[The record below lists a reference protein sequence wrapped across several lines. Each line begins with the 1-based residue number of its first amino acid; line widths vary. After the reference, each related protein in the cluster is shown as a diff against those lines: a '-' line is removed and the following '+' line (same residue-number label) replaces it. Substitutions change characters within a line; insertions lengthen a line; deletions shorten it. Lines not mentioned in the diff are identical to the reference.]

1 MKQHLH
7 ILIAD
12 RNPHVRSFLKR
23 ELEAEGYRVRLAE
36 NGFQVLNLVYERVPL
51 DLLILDPDLPD
62 TDCTSLLEKVHDR
75 IPPLPTII
83 HTFLTDYPD
92 PREALQ
98 ADVFVEKGANS
109 VEEIKRIIENLIQT
123 IASKKR

>member
-1 MKQHLH
+1 
-7 ILIAD
+7 
-12 RNPHVRSFLKR
+12 VRSFLKR
-23 ELEAEGYRVRLAE
+23 ELEAEGYQVRLAE

-62 TDCTSLLEKVHDR
+62 IDGTSLLEKVHDR

-92 PREALQ
+92 PREAVQ

-109 VEEIKRIIENLIQT
+109 VEEIKRIIENLH
-123 IASKKR
+123 AALSAKRR